1 MYQIGSVKYDC
12 TAQPGLRECGDMQH
26 RARWAIRFQFDFNS
40 ISDISSFS
48 VPLISGH
55 FRYYSLFFIIFALGC
70 SEFKTASPVIRSE
83 MWGKNTDRE

>member
-1 MYQIGSVKYDC
+1 MIALHSPACESVVICSIG
-12 TAQPGLRECGDMQH
+12 QGGR
-26 RARWAIRFQFDFNS
+26 FDFNS